1 MSQAI
6 TSLAKW
12 HLVTWPRKW
21 WQKVNDRQ
29 RLPSIFFTYML
40 IGRQITQRLGMF
52 LTLTCVFETCFF
64 FNKILRKS
72 KCENMSRFKI
82 WSFPSLLSF
91 LKSAK
96 SGLNPSSW
104 GLRLKQGRFQ
114 KVASTHDHPGGEIK
128 VKTEGERFLTSD
140 RASLPWAGGCGK
152 IKAWQQMESGSV
164 YFQQLRGNFLY
175 ISESV
180 SERIRENF
188 LDMASGKKSQAVT
201 YMTSSTSITFGTPL
215 DLLYCIPYLEMIWS
229 IFPFKQSGCLYCHS
243 SFFYQFQIF

>member
-1 MSQAI
+1 MTFGDLAPEMVTKGKWSA
-6 TSLAKW
+6 TSSFNIF
-12 HLVTWPRKW
+12 HLHAHWKADYPEAW
-21 WQKVNDRQ
+21 NDFDFDMCYWN
-29 RLPSIFFTYML
+29 LFFT
-40 IGRQITQRLGMF
+40 
-52 LTLTCVFETCFF
+52 
-64 FNKILRKS
+64 KILRKS

-140 RASLPWAGGCGK
+140 RASLPQARGCGK